1 MNTKKL
7 SVATSLVIAL
17 SLSLAA
23 CGDDD
28 TSSYDATTIPTD
40 SVAVETTVPETTVP
54 DLPAPDSLV
63 ATEVMKARKP
73 MSIVERSAEDPFV
86 YIVERDGYVSR
97 YATDGT
103 KLADSL
109 DMNARTKASVEGG
122 LLGLAFLQVDSTWYA
137 YVHYTDRAIENS
149 FVDEYTMNDAGD
161 FIVDSRREV
170 ITFEQPYPNHNGG
183 DLKIGPDNMLYIA
196 SGDGGDGGDPQ
207 RYAMKTDNL
216 LGKILRIDPAP
227 TATTRNADS
236 YNIPADNPYVGFI
249 DNKGNPARGEI
260 WSIGL
265 RNPWR
270 IDIDSSGTLWIADV
284 GQNRWEEISMSAPTG
299 TDKVGGKGANYGWS
313 AFEGTHVMNPEMSAE
328 NHTLPVFEYEHV
340 DGACAVSGGTVV
352 NASSIAALNGWY
364 LYSDSCHGKIEGIKV
379 ENGTVT
385 DSRTFTESLGSVIAV
400 QQTSRGVYA
409 LIYGGSVFRL
419 DV

>member
-1 MNTKKL
+1 MNTKRL
-7 SVATSLVIAL
+7 SVFASLVLATSLT
-17 SLSLAA
+17 LAA
-23 CGDDD
+23 CGDDSSD
-28 TSSYDATTIPTD
+28 TDSSATPSDSVVSDTTTPATTTI
-40 SVAVETTVPETTVP
+40 A

-73 MSIVERSAEDPFV
+73 MSIVERSADDPFV

-97 YATDGT
+97 YSNDGT
-103 KLADSL
+103 KLAESL
-109 DMNARTKASVEGG
+109 NMTNRTKASVEGG
-122 LLGLAFLQVDSTWYA
+122 LLGLAFLQVDSAWYA
-137 YVHYTDRAIENS
+137 YVHYTDRGIENS
-149 FVDEYTMNDAGD
+149 FVDEYKVDDAGD

-270 IDIDSSGTLWIADV
+270 IDIDSTGTLWIADV

-299 TDKVGGKGANYGWS
+299 ADKVGGKGANYGWS
-313 AFEGTHVMNPEMSAE
+313 AFEGTHVMNPEMTAE

-352 NASSIAALNGWY
+352 NANSIASLNGWY
-364 LYSDSCHGKIEGIKV
+364 LYSDSCQGKIAGIKV

-385 DSRTFTESLGSVIAV
+385 DNRTFTESLGSVIAV

-409 LIYGGSVFRL
+409 LIYGGSIFRL